1 MSENK
6 FNLTK
11 RELEITKLLVKG
23 LNNAQIAKELFI
35 TCHTV
40 KAHISSIFRKLNV
53 RNRILAAVFA
63 IRKNIV

>member
-6 FNLTK
+6 FDLTK
-11 RELEITKLLVKG
+11 RELEIVKLLVKG
-23 LNNAQIAKELFI
+23 LNNKQIAKELFI

>member
-6 FNLTK
+6 FDLTN
-11 RELEITKLLVKG
+11 RELEIVKLLVKG
-23 LNNAQIAKELFI
+23 LNNKQIAKELFI